1 MASSATWS
9 CEVAHPPAYALSE
22 ELDPEGV
29 ATVVF
34 RGAKAERV
42 VVSHLDQGK
51 RELLSAVPQPT
62 GVPGE
67 WRVRLDLAALPMPTS
82 NTTSAGLIT
91 RPLRV
96 RVRHRDGEY
105 TDLLAPPSTTPSP
118 RVVDDPRVVR
128 RLTRSKLGE
137 LEVMDRV
144 PTATSY
150 TLDDERFTVQV
161 HSSLP
166 LEAYQPVLATRDD
179 EVAGILTGLAGGG
192 FELAFPL
199 VGSRWGY
206 DGLSLPLGH
215 YAVRLR
221 AAGGDRDED
230 LLVTPSSDLLD
241 TLPVEQPMRLLRGI
255 VEVIPHRPPT
265 LTLHVQEPLTDDERG
280 QRNQYRLREAAQ
292 VEEATQDSVFFRALY
307 SEAANCNMLGVHHE
321 LGRRGTSLT
330 RYWSV
335 QDHSVPVPEGGIGL
349 VEGTPAWHEA
359 LATSRYVMV
368 NVHQPE
374 WYRKPR
380 GQVLIQTMHGYPYK
394 VMGHEWWEKGG
405 FPSGQINSFDRRAR
419 DWDYF
424 VSPATYATPLLKE
437 AFLDPA
443 GATPEILEIGYPR
456 NDVLQSDEA
465 PVIRERVRKALGI
478 ADGQRVVMYA
488 PTFRDYMSADDMAA
502 ERIDFFD
509 VDRAARELG
518 PGYTFLV
525 RGHAFNARAG
535 GRHEGSSHI
544 IDVTP
549 HPDINDLILA
559 SDAAILDYSSLRF
572 DYALVDR
579 PMVFLVPDLER
590 YDAVRGGV
598 IPYGPTAPGP
608 HVSTTREAVGRLR
621 DLDGL
626 ARRTA
631 DARARFVRTYADLD
645 DGHASARLVDAV
657 FVPRG
662 DA

>member
-1 MASSATWS
+1 M
-9 CEVAHPPAYALSE
+9 
-22 ELDPEGV
+22 
-29 ATVVF
+29 
-34 RGAKAERV
+34 
-42 VVSHLDQGK
+42 
-51 RELLSAVPQPT
+51 
-62 GVPGE
+62 
-67 WRVRLDLAALPMPTS
+67 
-82 NTTSAGLIT
+82 
-91 RPLRV
+91 
-96 RVRHRDGEY
+96 
-105 TDLLAPPSTTPSP
+105 
-118 RVVDDPRVVR
+118 
-128 RLTRSKLGE
+128 
-137 LEVMDRV
+137 
-144 PTATSY
+144 
-150 TLDDERFTVQV
+150 ERF
-161 HSSLP
+161 
-166 LEAYQPVLATRDD
+166 
-179 EVAGILTGLAGGG
+179 
-192 FELAFPL
+192 
-199 VGSRWGY
+199 
-206 DGLSLPLGH
+206 
-215 YAVRLR
+215 
-221 AAGGDRDED
+221 
-230 LLVTPSSDLLD
+230 
-241 TLPVEQPMRLLRGI
+241 RGI

-265 LTLHVQEPLTDDERG
+265 LTLHVQEPLSDDERG

-307 SEAANCNMLGVHHE
+307 SEVANCNMLGVHHE
-321 LGRRGTSLT
+321 LGRRGTALT

-335 QDHSVPVPEGGIGL
+335 QDHSVPVPEGGVGL
-349 VEGTPAWHEA
+349 IEGTPAWHQA

-380 GQVLIQTMHGYPYK
+380 GQVLIETMHGYPYK

-424 VSPATYATPLLKE
+424 VSPATYATPLLND
-437 AFLDPA
+437 AFLAPA

-465 PVIRERVRKALGI
+465 PAIRERVRKALGI

-518 PGYTFLV
+518 QGYTFLV

-535 GRHEGSSHI
+535 GRHEGGTHI

-579 PMVFLVPDLER
+579 PMVFLVPDLEK

-608 HVSTTREAVGRLR
+608 HVATTREVVALLR

-631 DARARFVRTYADLD
+631 EDRARFVRTYADLD

-657 FVPRG
+657 FAPRG